1 MQQEARVGNQEA
13 FYMNEIICVEIH
25 TGLKIHELLKELEI
39 TFSIGDMNMAK

>member
-1 MQQEARVGNQEA
+1 MQQEARVGNQET

-39 TFSIGDMNMAK
+39 TFSIGDMNTAK